1 MDTEGNYAGTV
12 SNQLNAAVS
21 GLVPRYK
28 QYATLTWTRGPWSA
42 TLGNL
47 YQSSYTDVNYAD
59 AYTADVPEVTRRVG
73 TLSLWD
79 LYVSYT
85 GFKNW
90 KLTLGAN
97 NLFDR
102 NPPFS
107 NQQTTFQVGYDPT
120 YYDARARVVYG
131 TVTYTFAP

>member
-1 MDTEGNYAGTV
+1 
-12 SNQLNAAVS
+12 
-21 GLVPRYK
+21 
-28 QYATLTWTRGPWSA
+28 
-42 TLGNL
+42 
-47 YQSSYTDVNYAD
+47 
-59 AYTADVPEVTRRVG
+59 
-73 TLSLWD
+73 
-79 LYVSYT
+79 VSYT

-120 YYDARARVVYG
+120 YYDARARFVYG
-131 TVTYTFAP
+131 SVTYTFAP

>member
-1 MDTEGNYAGTV
+1 
-12 SNQLNAAVS
+12 
-21 GLVPRYK
+21 VPRYK
-28 QYATLTWTRGPWSA
+28 QYAALTWTRGPWSA

-47 YQSSYTDVNYAD
+47 YQSSYVDVNYAD
-59 AYTADVPEVTRRVG
+59 AYTYTGDVPEVTRRVSSM
-73 TLSLWD
+73 SLWD

-90 KLTLGAN
+90 KLTLGVN
-97 NLFDR
+97 NLFDT
-102 NPPFS
+102 NPPFT